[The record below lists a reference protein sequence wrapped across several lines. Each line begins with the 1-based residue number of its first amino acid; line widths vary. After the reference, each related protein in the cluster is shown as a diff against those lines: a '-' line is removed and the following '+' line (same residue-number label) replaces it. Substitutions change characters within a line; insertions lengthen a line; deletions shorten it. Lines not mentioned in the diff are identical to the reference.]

1 MSILSIILSIL
12 SIKYFIF
19 FTYLCREIY
28 LKIFTKKK
36 TMNLKVKTSVGAVIF
51 LCRDFFRDRPARKAL
66 LMDRN
71 RAFDEFGTIFAER
84 ERESI

>member
-19 FTYLCREIY
+19 IAYLCREILEILY
-28 LKIFTKKK
+28 ETK
-36 TMNLKVKTSVGAVIF
+36 TMNLKVKTSVGAAIF
-51 LCRDFFRDRPARKAL
+51 LCRDFFRDRPARKVP

-71 RAFDEFGTIFAER
+71 GALDEFGMILAER
-84 ERESI
+84 EV